1 MSGLTP
7 QTATTGVVTL
17 GGVLGVPN
25 GGLNTTSTAVGAIP
39 IGISTAAYSALSIG
53 ANGTFLGSN
62 GTTASWQSISATAGV
77 NSWSAGTTGLLPN
90 NPTGGNIVLTG
101 TLATANGGTGLTTI
115 GTAGQ
120 VLTVNP
126 SATGLIY
133 SSASS
138 GGGITPTATK
148 TTNYTAISGD
158 YVVLNVSSAAVV
170 TMPASPTNGATV
182 GAINL
187 ATSTAS
193 VTFAA
198 GAGATMNNTSVVL
211 NSNQDAVWVYNSNT
225 TSWLLIDWNATNEY
239 QIQGIM
245 GFY

>member
-1 MSGLTP
+1 MSSGFIQASNLD
-7 QTATTGVVTL
+7 ATFRAL
-17 GGVLGVPN
+17 RGGDPSKMN
-25 GGLNTTSTAVGAIP
+25 NIPSSEDYKTIPKQNYAPTSSVSGAF
-39 IGISTAAYSALSIG
+39 
-53 ANGTFLGSN
+53 N
-62 GTTASWQSISATAGV
+62 AGM
-77 NSWSAGTTGLLPN
+77 NRFA
-90 NPTGGNIVLTG
+90 
-101 TLATANGGTGLTTI
+101 
-115 GTAGQ
+115 
-120 VLTVNP
+120 
-126 SATGLIY
+126 
-133 SSASS
+133 ASS
-138 GGGITPTATK
+138 GGGVTPTATK

-239 QIQGIM
+239 QVQGIM